1 MNKVQISSEHA
12 AKLVAVSVEEGVR
25 VGKSIEDSVA
35 EAGRQFGLKPETV
48 TQLLLPKVIGMSIH
62 EKCRQGM
69 SIEDA
74 VKKSLSRF
82 NVEAS
87 KEQTLQIVRSLHAEQ
102 ERINTRLAANEFDD
116 GMGGTGVLMDES
128 GNPIDKK
135 TLKDKKN

>member
-1 MNKVQISSEHA
+1 MNKVQIASEHA

-82 NVEAS
+82 NVEAP
-87 KEQTLQIVRSLHAEQ
+87 KDKVLQIVRTLHAEQ
-102 ERINTRLAANEFDD
+102 ERINTRLSASEFDD
-116 GMGGTGVLMDES
+116 GMGGTGVIMDES

-135 TLKDKKN
+135 TLTDKKN